1 MLRSVRGDPN
11 AWESSIRQFEAQD
24 KLSPPTP
31 NSILFIGSS
40 TFTLW
45 ATLEKD
51 MSPLK
56 TINRGFGGSKIA
68 DIAHYFDRIVL
79 PYKPRAIV
87 LFAGTNDIAGRRP
100 ATAQQVYQ
108 GYITF
113 VRKVKTAL
121 PRTRIYYVAISP
133 TPLRWKYWAIA
144 REANRLIKEYST
156 KDSMLQ
162 FIDTT
167 AKFIGPDGNPDYK
180 LYRIDRLHPNK
191 KGYAVLKE
199 TIKPVIETD
208 IGKSETTG

>member
-1 MLRSVRGDPN
+1 MLRSASGDPN

-24 KLSPPTP
+24 KFLPPTP
-31 NSILFIGSS
+31 GGILFIGSS

-45 ATLEKD
+45 STLEKD

-68 DIAHYFDRIVL
+68 DIARYFDRIVL
-79 PYKPRAIV
+79 PYKPKAIV
-87 LFAGTNDIAGRRP
+87 LFVGTNDIAGRRP

-113 VRKVKTAL
+113 VRQVKNTL
-121 PRTRIYYVAISP
+121 PKTRIYYVAISP

-144 REANRLIKEYST
+144 SEANRLIKEYST
-156 KDSMLQ
+156 KDSMLH

-167 AKFIGPDGNPDYK
+167 AKFIGPDGNPDHK

-191 KGYAVLKE
+191 KGYAVLAE
-199 TIKPVIETD
+199 TIKPVIEAD
-208 IGKSETTG
+208 MDKSKSAR